1 MVYLQD
7 GWFISWNPIQSY
19 LEVSIQSDDRNH
31 FIGWGIQL
39 YGGFLKWA
47 YPQYGWIRVEH
58 AKIYHGWWLGLALF
72 QETPTWDQMFPEM
85 ELHGERLRKSDFVH
99 YFLVVLSVKNCGY
112 TYFVRKKWGCDIEI
126 SGDQKVKYRDFEDEM
141 DISSC
146 AWFHGIHF
154 KART

>member
-99 YFLVVLSVKNCGY
+99 YFLVVLSVKKLWVYILRPQEMGMWHWNLGRPESEVPW
-112 TYFVRKKWGCDIEI
+112 FWGWNGHSRDIMSKE
-126 SGDQKVKYRDFEDEM
+126 R
-141 DISSC
+141 
-146 AWFHGIHF
+146 
-154 KART
+154 R